1 MNVIVPLN
9 KKIVVMPEEKEKV
22 TAGGV
27 IIPETANQKAPTK
40 GTIIAIADD
49 SDLKLKLSPG
59 DIILFSKYAGADV
72 AIPGAKVGEKT
83 QTILIIKDEDVLA
96 VIEHRENKK

>member
-9 KKIVVMPEEKEKV
+9 KKIVVMPEEKENISP
-22 TAGGV
+22 GGV

-40 GTIIAIADD
+40 GTVIAVAED
-49 SDLKLKLSPG
+49 SDLRIKLSPG

-72 AIPGAKVGEKT
+72 VIPGARIGDKAK
-83 QTILIIKDEDVLA
+83 TILIIKDEDVLA
-96 VIEHRENKK
+96 VIEHRENV

>member
-9 KKIVVMPEEKEKV
+9 KKIVVMPEEKESVSK
-22 TAGGV
+22 GGV
-27 IIPETANQKAPTK
+27 IIPENANQKAPTK

-96 VIEHRENKK
+96 VIEHRDNKK